1 MDLGTLLTTIEAA
14 GTLAFFVAGLV
25 VAVRKRLDVV
35 GSFSVAVVSAFGGG
49 TLRDLLLDRRPFFWV
64 EHSLWLWLLLALTVV
79 AMRLLRPAHLESARR
94 AIQWPDTLG
103 MGLFA
108 ASGSQVALDHGMPA
122 LVAALMGAMTAVCGG
137 VVRDIAC
144 AEIPAAFNDHQ
155 PYAICAFAGGWAVVL
170 ANHLGGDP
178 GTSLA
183 AGAGL
188 AVALRM
194 WALKRDVRLPAWRAD
209 DRLT

>member
-1 MDLGTLLTTIEAA
+1 VDLGTLLTAIEAA
-14 GTLAFFVAGLV
+14 GTLAFFVAGLL

-35 GSFSVAVVSAFGGG
+35 GSFSVAVASAFGGG

-94 AIQWPDTLG
+94 AIQWPDALG

-108 ASGSQVALDHGMPA
+108 ASGSQIALDHGMPA

-137 VVRDIAC
+137 VLRDIAC
-144 AEIPAAFNDHQ
+144 AEIPVAFNDHQ

-170 ANHLGGDP
+170 ANHLGWDP
-178 GTSLA
+178 GASLA
-183 AGAGL
+183 AGAAL

-194 WALKRDVRLPAWRAD
+194 WALKRDVRLPAWRSD
-209 DRLT
+209 DRRP